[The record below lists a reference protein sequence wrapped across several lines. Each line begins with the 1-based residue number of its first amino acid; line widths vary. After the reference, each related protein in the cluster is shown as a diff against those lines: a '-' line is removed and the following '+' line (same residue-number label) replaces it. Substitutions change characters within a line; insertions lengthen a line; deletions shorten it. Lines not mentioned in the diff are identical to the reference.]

1 MMIEKGGMRMR
12 IGYACLAVAVP
23 GSALKSCALKN
34 ADEERLLSLI
44 GNNLAALE
52 TMVDYNIKN
61 GIGLYRVSS
70 DLVPFGS
77 SAAADLKWDD
87 VFADDISRIGEKIRH
102 AGMRVSMHPGQYTH
116 LSSPDTGIGAR
127 AEADLRYHAK
137 VLDALG
143 AGLDGKIILHL
154 GGAYGDK
161 RAAKA
166 RFLARF
172 DGLMDAVKRRLA
184 LENDDSV
191 YHIGDVLEVAEKAG
205 LPVVFDAL
213 HDGVNPADGG
223 VPAYEWIGR
232 CAATWRAADGPQKIH
247 YSQQNPARRPGAH
260 SETIAVDVFRDFISH
275 LAGMELDVMLEVKD
289 KNRSAVKCLNCL
301 SNRGIAA
308 LEAEWARYKYLV
320 LEKSP
325 AAYGEIRQLLKD
337 KRAYPA
343 MEMYRLVEQALGETT
358 TPGNAVNAAGHV
370 WGYFKDR
377 ADGAEK
383 RRFQKLSAS
392 YAAGDVPLASVK
404 GNLRRLAEKYG
415 EKYLLE
421 SYYF

>member
-1 MMIEKGGMRMR
+1 MR

-23 GSALKSCALKN
+23 GSALKGCTLKN
-34 ADEERLLSLI
+34 ANEERLLSLT
-44 GNNLAALE
+44 GHNLAALE
-52 TMVDYNIKN
+52 AIVDYNIKN
-61 GIGLYRVSS
+61 GIGLYRISS

-77 SAAADLKWDD
+77 SEAEGLRWDA
-87 VFADDISRIGEKIRH
+87 VFADQIRQIGEKIRC
-102 AGMRVSMHPGQYTH
+102 ACMRVSMHPGQYTH
-116 LSSPDTGIGAR
+116 LSSPDAGIAAR
-127 AEADLRYHAK
+127 SEADLRYHAK

-161 RAAKA
+161 RAAKVRFVA
-166 RFLARF
+166 RFA
-172 DGLMDAVKRRLA
+172 GLEDAVKRRLV
-184 LENDDSV
+184 LENDDSI

-213 HDGVNPADGG
+213 HDRVNPADAC
-223 VPAYEWIGR
+223 VPAREWIGR
-232 CAATWRAADGPQKIH
+232 CSATWQAADGPQKIH
-247 YSQQNPARRPGAH
+247 YAQQNPARRPGAH
-260 SETIAVDVFRDFISH
+260 SETIAVDDFLDFVSP
-275 LAGMELDVMLEVKD
+275 LAEMGLDVMLEVKD

-301 SNRGIAA
+301 SNRSIAA
-308 LEAEWARYKYLV
+308 LEAEWARYKYLI

-325 AAYGEIRQLLKD
+325 AEYGNIRQLLKD

-343 MEMYRLVEQALGETT
+343 LEMYRLVEQAMTKT
-358 TPGNAVNAAGHV
+358 ATPGNAVNAAGHV

-377 ADGAEK
+377 ATGAEK
-383 RRFQKLSAS
+383 KRFQKLLSQF
-392 YAAGDVPLASVK
+392 AAKDGSLASVK

-415 EKYLLE
+415 ETYLLE

>member
-1 MMIEKGGMRMR
+1 MR
-12 IGYACLAVAVP
+12 IGYACRAVAVP
-23 GSALKSCALKN
+23 GSDLKGCTLKN

-44 GNNLAALE
+44 GHNLAALE
-52 TMVDYNIKN
+52 TMIDYNIKN
-61 GIGLYRVSS
+61 GIGLYRISS

-77 SAAADLKWDD
+77 SAAADLKWEA
-87 VFADDISRIGEKIRH
+87 VFADEIGRIGEKIRR
-102 AGMRVSMHPGQYTH
+102 AGMRVSMHPGQYT
-116 LSSPDTGIGAR
+116 LLNSPDAAVAAR
-127 AEADLRYHAK
+127 AGADLRYHAQ
-137 VLDALG
+137 VLDTLG

-161 RAAKA
+161 RTAKA
-166 RFLARF
+166 RFLSRF
-172 DGLMDAVKRRLA
+172 AGLEVALKRRLA

-191 YHIGDVLEVAEKAG
+191 YHIGDVLEVADKAG

-213 HDGVNPADGG
+213 HDRVNPADAG
-223 VPAYEWIGR
+223 VPAHEWIGR

-260 SETIAVDVFRDFISH
+260 SETIAADIFCDFASR
-275 LAGMELDVMLEVKD
+275 LAGMALDVMLEVKD

-301 SNRGIAA
+301 SDRGIPA

-325 AAYGEIRQLLKD
+325 AAHGNIRQLLKD

-343 MEMYRLVEQALGETT
+343 MEMYRLVEQALLETT
-358 TPGNAVNAAGHV
+358 TPGNALNAAGHV
-370 WGYFKDR
+370 WSSFKDR
-377 ADGAEK
+377 TNDAEK
-383 RRFQKLSAS
+383 KRFQKLTAS
-392 YAAGDVPLASVK
+392 YAAGDGSLTSVK

-415 EKYLLE
+415 ETYLLE